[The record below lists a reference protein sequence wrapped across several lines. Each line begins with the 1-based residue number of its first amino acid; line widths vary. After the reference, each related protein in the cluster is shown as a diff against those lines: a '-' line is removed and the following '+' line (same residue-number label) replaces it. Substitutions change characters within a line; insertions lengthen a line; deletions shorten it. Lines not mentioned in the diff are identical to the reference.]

1 MKPRCEFG
9 VALTPPVILA
19 VLVPALL
26 VGSVTRSA
34 AQDAINTAAS
44 NVQSPGFGLYNDVL
58 QGTTDVSQS
67 VSKMYQWSATLAQP
81 AAGLAYTGPLA
92 AANILKAWNDL
103 SPGDVT
109 AEAKFGGSFVS
120 GLAWASAIPVATV
133 TAVPPIAGIPMSI
146 TGVTTVGEIIG
157 IGTVGEPIAIA
168 AAIATVANAGI
179 DYGLQNIAKDI
190 DSMNVAPISNTQAKQ
205 DAQFWLQQNQL
216 RQQLAAQ
223 EQSPQSTTPSPAAT
237 TIPDSSKLVSPGD
250 SFKSEPPPA
259 SNDSQT
265 PPIRPDNA
273 QPTEG
278 GGIQN
283 SSAQPTPFNGVF
295 IDDIFGRVA
304 DRTDPFANSPF
315 DIWRGGGSG
324 GSSLNAALSQLL
336 AMANA
341 DLAAGRACLA
351 NPEGCSGTLPYSP
364 GQVQTVA
371 NQVLKA
377 AGANAVNARAAGQT
391 VNSPSG
397 ATPSST
403 ISGLSAQRPGSP
415 TAVQRIAV
423 VAPTGSNGG
432 VEPTNST
439 VHTTV
444 APQLSPASHGNPNPP
459 SGAAPGANAG
469 GIGSVAA
476 RTGSAASSAAARG
489 ASSAA
494 SSATSQAASAAAA
507 NAASRAASNAASRTA
522 SAAAANAASRAASA
536 AAANAA
542 SRAASAA
549 AANAA
554 SRVRIPTVSDIR
566 LKRDI
571 VEVGQLPDGLHLYRY
586 RYLWSDTVYVGVMA
600 QEVLTIAPD
609 AVVRGDDGYLRVDY
623 GRLGLRLTTWDQWT
637 SRGRE
642 RATDRQ

>member
-1 MKPRCEFG
+1 MLCLIRTGFAVVTTLAIVSSANLTAIAGPLFPSLPPGAYGTPSGIQVGGVPTAPTPPLQALPSPPCCGSSLPTWVGQGLDAASNFGPVKFLSQNEMIGQGLVTAGATTLAILDPPAG
-9 VALTPPVILA
+9 VAIGSAVAIGGAGAAGDWAKWQLGEMSTAEFVKNSTVNALGVIGPAAGAAVIAEQEGSRLA
-19 VLVPALL
+19 AFL
-26 VGSVTRSA
+26 
-34 AQDAINTAAS
+34 AQDAGKASAAVGAA
-44 NVQSPGFGLYNDVL
+44 VQGAISTFNAYEPKPEPGPPAG
-58 QGTTDVSQS
+58 
-67 VSKMYQWSATLAQP
+67 P
-81 AAGLAYTGPLA
+81 AA
-92 AANILKAWNDL
+92 
-103 SPGDVT
+103 
-109 AEAKFGGSFVS
+109 
-120 GLAWASAIPVATV
+120 
-133 TAVPPIAGIPMSI
+133 
-146 TGVTTVGEIIG
+146 
-157 IGTVGEPIAIA
+157 
-168 AAIATVANAGI
+168 
-179 DYGLQNIAKDI
+179 
-190 DSMNVAPISNTQAKQ
+190 
-205 DAQFWLQQNQL
+205 
-216 RQQLAAQ
+216 
-223 EQSPQSTTPSPAAT
+223 
-237 TIPDSSKLVSPGD
+237 
-250 SFKSEPPPA
+250 PPA
-259 SNDSQT
+259 STVAPQPQSGTDA
-265 PPIRPDNA
+265 PADNQGSGGASNAPA
-273 QPTEG
+273 QFDPSRFDPAFG
-278 GGIQN
+278 GGIGGGPNNIFQN
-283 SSAQPTPFNGVF
+283 S
-295 IDDIFGRVA
+295 IWGR
-304 DRTDPFANSPF
+304 N
-315 DIWRGGGSG
+315 GGS
-324 GSSLNAALSQLL
+324 NAALSQLL

-371 NQVLKA
+371 NQVLKE
-377 AGANAVNARAAGQT
+377 AGANAVSARAAAQT

-397 ATPSST
+397 ATSSST

-415 TAVQRIAV
+415 TAGQRIAT
-423 VAPTGSNGG
+423 VAPAGSSNG

-444 APQLSPASHGNPNPP
+444 TPQLSSASHGNPNPP

-507 NAASRAASNAASRTA
+507 NAASRAASNAASRT
-522 SAAAANAASRAASA
+522 ASA

-623 GRLGLRLTTWDQWT
+623 GRLGLQLTTWDQWT
-637 SRGRE
+637 GRGRE